1 MRLEKQSM
9 IEELRRKLTES
20 SFVILTDYTRTDV
33 AKMNALRERL
43 RAVKAHMQV
52 VQNRMFQRLA
62 RELQYAGFEERLRG
76 PTAMIYGAGDVVAV
90 AKVLKEFIKENEVP
104 ALKVGVMKGAH
115 LSKAD
120 VERLATLPSREYL
133 LAQLVGL
140 LASPLRQVVGV
151 MHQRLASLVYVLKA
165 YQESKQ
171 PKA

>member
-20 SFVILTDYTRTDV
+20 SFVILTDYKGVDV
-33 AKMNALRERL
+33 AKMNDLRDRL
-43 RAVKAHMQV
+43 RTVKAHLQV

-62 RELQYAGFEERLRG
+62 RDLNYPGFDERLRG
-76 PTAMIYGAGDVVAV
+76 PSAMVFGAGDVVAA
-90 AKVLKEFIKENEVP
+90 AKVLKDFIKENEKP
-104 ALKVGVMKGAH
+104 ALKVGVMQGIH

-120 VERLATLPSREYL
+120 VERLASLPSREYL

-165 YQESKQ
+165 YQENKQ
-171 PKA
+171 KA